1 MTQQNNLSKRY
12 FILAA
17 GVLAMLFAGIIYA
30 WSILKAPLKGHLSYE
45 ESALSLNY
53 TLTLCFFCLGGFSS
67 SYIVKRIGPRLTILI
82 AGVLAGLGFIL
93 TSLLTAESGILLY
106 LTYALLAGSGIGT
119 SYIIIISSVNAWFPD
134 KRGISSGALM
144 MGFGL
149 STLLFGKIA
158 DALFDSSFGWRN
170 TYFVLGVALVLVISL
185 SSFIIKAPDSSISL
199 PQKKAAK
206 TKQEDFEVKD
216 YTPKEMIRNFTFWR
230 MFLSLAFIA
239 AVGNSVISSARD
251 LAISVGAQTDLAT
264 TLVGI
269 LAVCNGVGRILTG
282 VAFDTLGRRFTLL
295 YAGVLAIIASGVS
308 LLAVCITS
316 LPLCIVGLCL
326 TGLAY
331 GTVPTVPSALIATLY
346 GQKHYSANLSLSG
359 FNLVLGAFIAT
370 GCSAICEASGGYIA
384 PFIVLL
390 ALSVIAFVLNLTIKK
405 P

>member
-1 MTQQNNLSKRY
+1 MTKQSNLSKRY

-17 GVLAMLFAGIIYA
+17 GVLAMLFADIIYA

-199 PQKKAAK
+199 PQKKVAK
-206 TKQEDFEVKD
+206 TEQEDFEVKD

-230 MFLSLAFIA
+230 IFLSLAFI
-239 AVGNSVISSARD
+239 VP
-251 LAISVGAQTDLAT
+251 
-264 TLVGI
+264 
-269 LAVCNGVGRILTG
+269 
-282 VAFDTLGRRFTLL
+282 
-295 YAGVLAIIASGVS
+295 SGVYSS
-308 LLAVCITS
+308 LKI
-316 LPLCIVGLCL
+316 LPLLRM
-326 TGLAY
+326 
-331 GTVPTVPSALIATLY
+331 
-346 GQKHYSANLSLSG
+346 KRK
-359 FNLVLGAFIAT
+359 
-370 GCSAICEASGGYIA
+370 
-384 PFIVLL
+384 LL
-390 ALSVIAFVLNLTIKK
+390 H
-405 P
+405 